1 MFVNLVIRSDG
12 VSTPSVLLLN
22 YCIAFTF
29 HIKSLVHKRRLKH
42 EIPKLKNR
50 MFSTFRLINF
60 YSNVRCLQNFESE
73 VIEDKERV
81 LCDFSK

>member
-1 MFVNLVIRSDG
+1 
-12 VSTPSVLLLN
+12 
-22 YCIAFTF
+22 
-29 HIKSLVHKRRLKH
+29 
-42 EIPKLKNR
+42 

-81 LCDFSK
+81 LCDFSKWQIVHFGITQLNGDQSSGHTKHLREMRSK